1 MKYDEIIE
9 GCKKDNRKAQMEFYA
24 LFSREVYVTVYRLLD
39 NAFDAEEVMQESML
53 KVLVNK
59 DLLLPRQGNML
70 MRIKRIAINA
80 SIDILRRRS
89 DTVLWNDNIDA
100 EEDESFEDVLMREE
114 RLMLLHKAIESLPV
128 GYRTVVLMYIVEELG
143 YNEIAQILNIT
154 ASAVRSQLT
163 RAKRRITE
171 WFDNYEKKR

>member
-9 GCKKDNRKAQMEFYA
+9 GCKKDNLKAQMEFYA
-24 LFSREVYVTVYRLLD
+24 LFSREVYVTAYRLLD

-59 DLLLPRQGNML
+59 DLLLLRQGNML

-100 EEDESFEDVLMREE
+100 EEDESFEDLLMREE

>member
-1 MKYDEIIE
+1 MKYDEIID
-9 GCKKDNRKAQMEFYA
+9 GCKKDNQKAQMEFYA
-24 LFSREVYVTVYRLLD
+24 LFSREVYVTAYRLLD

-114 RLMLLHKAIESLPV
+114 RLMLLHKAIESLPI

>member
-1 MKYDEIIE
+1 MNYGEIIE

-24 LFSREVYVTVYRLLD
+24 LFSRDVYVTAYRLL
-39 NAFDAEEVMQESML
+39 NNIFDAEEVMQESML
-53 KVLVNK
+53 KVFTNK

-80 SIDILRRRS
+80 SIDILRRRN
-89 DTVLWNDNIDA
+89 DTILWNDNIEV
-100 EEDESFEDVLMREE
+100 EEDDSFEDVLMREE
-114 RLMLLHKAIESLPV
+114 RLKLLHKAIESLPV

-143 YNEIAQILNIT
+143 YNEIAQMLNIT

-163 RAKRRITE
+163 RAKRRITD
-171 WFDNYEKKR
+171 WLDNYEKGR

>member
-1 MKYDEIIE
+1 MSYDEIIE
-9 GCKKDNRKAQMEFYA
+9 GCKREKRKAQMEFYA
-24 LFSREVYVTVYRLLD
+24 LFSREVYVTAYRLLD
-39 NAFDAEEVMQESML
+39 NTFDAEEVMQESML
-53 KVLVNK
+53 KVLINK
-59 DLLLPRQGNML
+59 DLMLPKQNNML

-89 DTVLWNDNIDA
+89 DTILWNDSIEA
-100 EEDESFEDVLMREE
+100 EEDEGFEDVLMREE
-114 RLMLLHKAIESLPV
+114 RLALLHKAIESLPV

-143 YNEIAQILNIT
+143 YNEIAQMLNIT

-171 WFDNYEKKR
+171 WFDNYEKGR